1 MAFFYSSYKTAVLG
15 DPSNIIPVY
24 AALGAQFKAALGPVF
39 SSECEE
45 HYRLMFCGLF
55 ANDSKPYGQSVAYTM
70 EELCAAP
77 VLDCDNYLMFTW
89 RLFDIL
95 CPPAGRLTKVAAWGM
110 DKGFIG
116 NHAMLWAQHPAGY
129 RLLADPTVALFQ
141 IGSGFGYD
149 HVASGKPVPDDY
161 RKLMHQRAGEV
172 PEVDAGAQKVMLALR
187 EGKCRPSDLLYWYHD
202 IVQYSGDHGYPGIY
216 WHTPAGAA

>member
-149 HVASGKPVPDDY
+149 PLFVK
-161 RKLMHQRAGEV
+161 
-172 PEVDAGAQKVMLALR
+172 
-187 EGKCRPSDLLYWYHD
+187 
-202 IVQYSGDHGYPGIY
+202 HGYSKSFGELEESIKNRISHREKAFSRIIPFIQQQVE
-216 WHTPAGAA
+216 HHAAYH